1 MSVEEFYAVI
11 TDDPTRNNVQ
21 VNEFTIFFNET
32 ENVKKLV
39 PYNLNHKPKLN
50 DKVVALYEESF
61 YRAKVISFLRKKNNL
76 H

>member
-11 TDDPTRNNVQ
+11 TDDPTRNGLQ
-21 VNEFTIFFNET
+21 VNDFTIFFNMT
-32 ENVKKLV
+32 ENVDKLV
-39 PYNLNHKPKLN
+39 PYNLNHKPKVN

-61 YRAKVISFLRKKNNL
+61 YRAKVPFLRKNNNL